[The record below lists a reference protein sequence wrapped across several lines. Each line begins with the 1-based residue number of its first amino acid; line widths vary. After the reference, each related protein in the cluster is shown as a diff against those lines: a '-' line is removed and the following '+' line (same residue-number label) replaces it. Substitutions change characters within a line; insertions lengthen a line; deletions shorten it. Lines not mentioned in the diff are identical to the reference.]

1 MKSRLA
7 ADKTREIINVVSVI
21 VDVQRIMPGGPDDEL
36 IQQWVEKALATE
48 DKTDAELTVRL
59 VDESESAAL
68 NETYRHKSNATN
80 VLSFPFE
87 CPEEV
92 ALNLLGDLV
101 ICAPVVEREAKQQHK
116 NSQAHWA
123 HMLVHGVLHLLG
135 YDHIEQADAEK
146 MEAREIEILEDLGFP
161 NPYLTTTG

>member
-1 MKSRLA
+1 M
-7 ADKTREIINVVSVI
+7 SVT
-21 VDVQRIMPGGPDDEL
+21 VDVQRIMPGGPSDEL
-36 IQQWVEKALATE
+36 IQNWVEQTLEAEQKN
-48 DKTDAELTVRL
+48 DAELTVRI

-68 NETYRHKSNATN
+68 NEEYRHKSNSTN

-101 ICAPVVEREAKQQHK
+101 ICAPVVEREAKEQQK

-135 YDHIEQADAEK
+135 YDHIEQAEAET
-146 MEAREIEILEDLGFP
+146 MEAREIKILESIGFP
-161 NPYLTTTG
+161 NPY

>member
-1 MKSRLA
+1 M
-7 ADKTREIINVVSVI
+7 SVT
-21 VDVQRIMPGGPDDEL
+21 VDVQRIMSGGPSDEM
-36 IQQWVEKALATE
+36 IQQWVEQALVAE
-48 DKTDAELTVRL
+48 DKTDVELTVRI

-68 NETYRHKSNATN
+68 NEEYRHKSNSTN

-92 ALNLLGDLV
+92 ELNLLGDLV
-101 ICAPVVEREAKQQHK
+101 ICAPVVEREAKQQDK

-135 YDHIEQADAEK
+135 YDHIEESDAQN
-146 MEAREIEILEDLGFP
+146 MEAREIKILENLGFP
-161 NPYLTTTG
+161 NPY

>member
-1 MKSRLA
+1 M
-7 ADKTREIINVVSVI
+7 
-21 VDVQRIMPGGPDDEL
+21 
-36 IQQWVEKALATE
+36 QQWVEQILSAENK
-48 DKTDAELTVRL
+48 DDAELTVRI

-68 NETYRHKSNATN
+68 NEEYRQKSNSTN

-92 ALNLLGDLV
+92 ELNLLGDLV

-116 NSQAHWA
+116 NSRAHWA

-135 YDHIEQADAEK
+135 YDHIEEADAEK
-146 MEAREIEILEDLGFP
+146 MEVREVKILESMGFP
-161 NPYLTTTG
+161 NPY